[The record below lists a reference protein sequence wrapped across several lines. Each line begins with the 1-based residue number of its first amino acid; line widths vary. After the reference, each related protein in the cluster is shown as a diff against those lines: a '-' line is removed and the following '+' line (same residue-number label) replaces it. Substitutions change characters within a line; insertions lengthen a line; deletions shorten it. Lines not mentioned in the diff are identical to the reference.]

1 MAETGQPLWP
11 RVKAA
16 RCWGWVPRRVRGAGW
31 APMEAFPEE
40 MLVEGRALNPPPTE
54 SEVVEA
60 ASLWQERLSPPSCVL
75 PRPPLRTEAVLLPS
89 PPPLESGHA
98 KAERWEGWI

>member
-1 MAETGQPLWP
+1 MLG
-11 RVKAA
+11 RVS
-16 RCWGWVPRRVRGAGW
+16 RRVRGAGW

-54 SEVVEA
+54 SEAVEA
-60 ASLWQERLSPPSCVL
+60 TSLWQEPVSTLLCLL
-75 PRPPLRTEAVLLPS
+75 PRPPLGTEAVLLPS

-98 KAERWEGWI
+98 KAQHWEGWI